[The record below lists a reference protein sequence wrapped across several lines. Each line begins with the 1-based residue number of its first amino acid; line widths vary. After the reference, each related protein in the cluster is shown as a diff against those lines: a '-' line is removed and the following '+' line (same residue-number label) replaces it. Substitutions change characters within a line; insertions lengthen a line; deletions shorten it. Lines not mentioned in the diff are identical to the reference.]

1 MWQVNFVV
9 FLDIFCIAKRNK
21 VILLQSVTG
30 CYNKVRQVLIRICD
44 MLLLQSASDITQC
57 DRLYYKLRHVL
68 QSETVITK
76 RDLTV
81 PRKAVHP
88 KIQSVPS
95 FIYIFS

>member
-1 MWQVNFVV
+1 M
-9 FLDIFCIAKRNK
+9 FCIAKRNK
-21 VILLQSVTG
+21 VILLQSMTG

-44 MLLLQSASDITQC
+44 MLLLQSASDIKQC

-68 QSETVITK
+68 PSETVITK
-76 RDLTV
+76 RDVAV